1 MLAKLTALLSSKA
14 ALAAL
19 GIVLVGG
26 AATATTVAATTG
38 HLGPI
43 QTPHLGDTSE
53 TKPPASTEAPGVHAH
68 TISIQGTLTSIT
80 TCPSSIT
87 KLTLTDVKV
96 SPEHTEQDS
105 DTTQATKTPG
115 AEATENT
122 AKTPGAQATANATN
136 SDAPLTEVSG
146 PVTVA
151 VTKDTRVTG
160 ADVKTLADL
169 CGRLKDRVEAQ
180 TTKGADGT
188 FTAWKVT
195 LLGGGQGGNGNNGG
209 NGSSAGQEVTV
220 EGTIKAVDLKTSS
233 FTLTTT
239 AGDVTVTVGATT
251 AFDGAVHALAQ
262 AKVGAHAT
270 VHGVKQTSGAIAAS
284 RITL

>member
-43 QTPHLGDTSE
+43 QTPHIGGD
-53 TKPPASTEAPGVHAH
+53 EATHTPEANDAQGVHAH
-68 TISIQGTLTSIT
+68 TVSIQGTLNAIT

-87 KLTLTDVKV
+87 GLTLTDAKM
-96 SPEHTEQDS
+96 SPEHTEQD
-105 DTTQATKTPG
+105 DAAKATKTPG

-122 AKTPGAQATANATN
+122 TKTPGAGGNEDAVN
-136 SDAPLTEVSG
+136 SDANMTAVSG
-146 PVTVA
+146 PVSVA
-151 VTKDTRVTG
+151 VTKDTRVNG

-169 CGRLKDRVEAQ
+169 CHHLKERVEAQ
-180 TTKGADGT
+180 TTKGANGA

-195 LLGGGQGGNGNNGG
+195 LLGGQDGNGG
-209 NGSSAGQEVTV
+209 NGTGAGQEVTV
-220 EGTIKAVDLKTSS
+220 QGTIKSVTKTS
-233 FTLTTT
+233 FILTT
-239 AGDVTVTVGATT
+239 ADGDVTVTVSATT
-251 AFDGAVHALAQ
+251 EFDGSVHALAQ
-262 AKVGAHAT
+262 AKAGAHAT
-270 VHGVKQTSGAIAAS
+270 VHGVKQTNGSIAAS
-284 RITL
+284 KVTASDH